1 MINNL
6 ATSETSHNLNET
18 KILIQNLRDD
28 VLRVQALQ
36 ARVFTMQATIS
47 DLEHQEQQSSV
58 SLTDMQSSCDEKTAQ
73 LLALENLNGQQRSQI
88 ECMTESLAQGQDRE
102 AELQATR
109 RQVNQQAKE
118 ILDLKET
125 VCDREAQYQI
135 ELEVFAESKR
145 DGEAERQTLE
155 VRQLPPWECSRVSSL
170 KQPSESS
177 H

>member
-6 ATSETSHNLNET
+6 ASSETSHNLYNET

-36 ARVFTMQATIS
+36 ARVSTMQATIS

-58 SLTDMQSSCDEKTAQ
+58 SLADMQSSCDEKTAQ

-88 ECMTESLAQGQDRE
+88 ECLTESLAQGQDRE
-102 AELQATR
+102 AEHQAR
-109 RQVNQQAKE
+109 QRQVNQQAKE

-125 VCDREAQYQI
+125 LFDRKAQYQI
-135 ELEVFAESKR
+135 ELEALTESER
-145 DGEAERQTLE
+145 DGEAERHKLE
-155 VRQLPPWECSRVSSL
+155 VCL
-170 KQPSESS
+170 
-177 H
+177 HFT